1 LRTALKN
8 YKPLGEQQMKN
19 GEFRI
24 VRLIPHISL
33 ACLLL
38 LDCSLTISAS
48 PVEKL
53 KAEDVVS
60 KHLESIGTPEQRAA
74 AANRVIL
81 GTVLFSFR
89 AKGTGQTVGNAVL
102 ASEGTMSLI
111 GMQFPNLE
119 YPHERLGY
127 DGHAFT
133 TGFIRP
139 GVRTVLGDF
148 MKNRDSV
155 FKEGLIG
162 GTLSTAWPLLDIANR
177 NPKIGYE
184 GTDKINGRE
193 VYVLSYSPRKGS
205 DVQIRLFFDAATFQH
220 VRSTYSQVMS
230 AMQGRTDK
238 DSARQSASR
247 YQLVE
252 EFGDYKKEGELTLP
266 HTYKLQLLMDD
277 YRGTVKSEW
286 TVTLSQFELN
296 HRVPADSFNVEA
308 YKAGA

>member
-1 LRTALKN
+1 
-8 YKPLGEQQMKN
+8 MKYD
-19 GEFRI
+19 EFSI
-24 VRLIPHISL
+24 VRSIRFTSL
-33 ACLLL
+33 AILLL
-38 LDCSLTISAS
+38 ISYCLTISAS

-53 KAEDVVS
+53 KAEDVVR

-74 AANRVIL
+74 AAHRVIL
-81 GTVLFSFR
+81 GTVQFSFR
-89 AKGTGQTVGNAVL
+89 ARGTGKTLGNAVL
-102 ASEGTMSLI
+102 ASEGMMSLI
-111 GMQFPNLE
+111 GMQFPNAE

-127 DGHAFT
+127 DGRAFT

-162 GTLSTAWPLLDIANR
+162 GTLSTAWPLLDINNR
-177 NPKIGYE
+177 SPKLGYE
-184 GTDKINGRE
+184 GTDKIDGRE
-193 VYVLSYSPRKGS
+193 VYVLSYSPKKGS
-205 DVQIRLFFDAATFQH
+205 DFQIRLFFDAMTFQH

-252 EFGDYKKEGELTLP
+252 DFSEYKKEGELTLP
-266 HTYKLQLLMDD
+266 HTYKLALLMDD

-286 TVTLSQFELN
+286 TLTLSQFDLN

-308 YKAGA
+308 YKAGS